1 MRNNS
6 QIKIAELLKMG
17 DFQLL
22 GVLNVEGE
30 GASGNEFLQIQTSGK
45 FKKSCQVHG
54 CLRLHRPQ
62 SVCVSKHFIFLL
74 SQLCHSLNMHV
85 N

>member
-1 MRNNS
+1 
-6 QIKIAELLKMG
+6 MG

-30 GASGNEFLQIQTSGK
+30 GASGNEFYK
-45 FKKSCQVHG
+45 
-54 CLRLHRPQ
+54 
-62 SVCVSKHFIFLL
+62 SKHLVSLKNLAKYMGVLDYIVLNLFVSVNILFSFSLNSDTL
-74 SQLCHSLNMHV
+74 LNMHV